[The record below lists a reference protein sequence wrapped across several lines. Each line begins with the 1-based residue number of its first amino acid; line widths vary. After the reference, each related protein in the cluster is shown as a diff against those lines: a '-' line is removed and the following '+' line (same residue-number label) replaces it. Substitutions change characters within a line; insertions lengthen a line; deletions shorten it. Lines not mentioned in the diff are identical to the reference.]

1 MEENLEGKVT
11 EVMKSGDVVSVLK
24 IVVGMV
30 LIAASYAFITVPLEI
45 INGGVTSTCLI
56 LQSLIHVDI
65 AVLNNIATLLLL
77 GLCFV
82 FLGKEY
88 FAKSILGSFLYMIL
102 FAYFHSLGMSMYLPK
117 LLALIIASIGV
128 GTGYYFCISA
138 NASTVGFDVI
148 ALILNKKNKS
158 ISIGKA
164 MRVISFVIIFA
175 GSLSYGILS
184 VVYGF
189 LFTYLQTTILDFL
202 LNHKKTEYASSG

>member
-1 MEENLEGKVT
+1 
-11 EVMKSGDVVSVLK
+11 MKSTEAVNVFK
-24 IVVGMV
+24 IVIGMV
-30 LIAASYAFITVPLEI
+30 LIAASYAFVTVPFEI

-65 AVLNNIATLLLL
+65 AILNNIATLSLLL
-77 GLCFV
+77 LCYL

-88 FAKSILGSFLYMIL
+88 FAKSIISSFLYMIL
-102 FAYFHSLGMSMYLPK
+102 FAYFHSLGISVHLPK
-117 LLALIIASIGV
+117 VVALMIASICV

-138 NASTVGFDVI
+138 NSSTVGFDVI

-175 GSLSYGILS
+175 GSLSYGLLSIL
-184 VVYGF
+184 YGF
-189 LFTYLQTTILDFL
+189 IFTYLQTSVLDFL
-202 LNHKKTEYASSG
+202 LTYKRKEYAANR